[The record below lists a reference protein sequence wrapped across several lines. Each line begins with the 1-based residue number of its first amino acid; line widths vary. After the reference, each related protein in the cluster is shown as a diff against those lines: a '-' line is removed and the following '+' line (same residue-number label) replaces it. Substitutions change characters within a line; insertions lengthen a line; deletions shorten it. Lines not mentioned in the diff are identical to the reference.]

1 MLWWALAAAA
11 VALGAIGAVL
21 TAGEASAQA
30 PALPGIG
37 AIELPSEVQTPAV
50 PEILTVVPDAV
61 PVPDFAPDGIAVPDA
76 TDTSNGYSIR
86 NGFSVPDAI
95 LPDQNSILNAIP
107 FSSLTAV
114 PDAVA
119 PQDAFATETFGPAA
133 HSIAAPLVESG
144 TPGAPD
150 PNSAVSGI
158 VSAVQAAFPGFTLPP
173 LPQLMFPAPPQQ
185 SAPPAPKTTGE
196 VAVEAAES
204 KLGSSYSYGSAGP
217 DSFDCSGLVQWSYE
231 QAGVELPRT
240 SYEQLDAGT
249 PVGMDD
255 LQPGDLVSFYGG
267 EHSAL
272 YAGDGKVVHAATSG
286 TGVVMSP
293 ISDMPVS
300 GARRF

>member
-50 PEILTVVPDAV
+50 PEILAVVPDAV
-61 PVPDFAPDGIAVPDA
+61 PVPDFAPDGIAVPGA

-119 PQDAFATETFGPAA
+119 PQ
-133 HSIAAPLVESG
+133 SIAAPLVESG
-144 TPGAPD
+144 TPAAPD
-150 PNSAVSGI
+150 PNPAVSGI
-158 VSAVQAAFPGFTLPP
+158 VSAVQAVFPEFTLPP

>member
-1 MLWWALAAAA
+1 M
-11 VALGAIGAVL
+11 
-21 TAGEASAQA
+21 
-30 PALPGIG
+30 
-37 AIELPSEVQTPAV
+37 
-50 PEILTVVPDAV
+50 
-61 PVPDFAPDGIAVPDA
+61 
-76 TDTSNGYSIR
+76 
-86 NGFSVPDAI
+86 
-95 LPDQNSILNAIP
+95 
-107 FSSLTAV
+107 TAV

-119 PQDAFATETFGPAA
+119 PSDAVASRDAVVPQNALAPRDALPSLNALTTETFGPTA

-158 VSAVQAAFPGFTLPP
+158 VSAVQAVFPGFTLPS
-173 LPQLMFPAPPQQ
+173 LPQLLFPSLPQQ

-286 TGVVMSP
+286 TGVVMSS